1 MAKRLRIH
9 IDGGS
14 RGNPGPAAVG
24 MVLFDL
30 DEKKTLL
37 EAGYHLGQ
45 ATNNVAEYQG
55 LCRALQQAI
64 ALEAT
69 KIQILS
75 DSQLMVR
82 QILGEYRVKSED
94 LKPLYAQAMGM
105 LEKFG
110 RGNWSIEHV
119 YREKNARADELA
131 NLAMDFDRDV
141 VIDPLQGLGA
151 SLGDVSSVHSYQAI
165 CIENP
170 AADMACPAKMS
181 KGMSFRFGL
190 TVPGG
195 MCVHAATAVL
205 HAMSPPPASCS
216 SDSSDAKRVCCGKCH
231 AVMSIR

>member
-64 ALEAT
+64 ALGASQ
-69 KIQILS
+69 IQILS

-82 QILGEYRVKSED
+82 QVLGQYRVKSED
-94 LKPLYAQAMGM
+94 LKPLYAQAMTM
-105 LEKFG
+105 LEGFG
-110 RGNWSIEHV
+110 SGNWSIEHV

-141 VIDPLQGLGA
+141 IIDPSAGPGA
-151 SLGDVSSVHSYQAI
+151 SLADASEVHSYQAI
-165 CIENP
+165 CVESP
-170 AADMACPAKMS
+170 SGEHSCPAKMS
-181 KGMSFRFGL
+181 RGMSFRFGL

-195 MCVHAATAVL
+195 MCLHAAAAVL
-205 HAMSPPPASCS
+205 EVMLKQDDGSNAPSAP
-216 SDSSDAKRVCCGKCH
+216 KRVCCGKCR
-231 AVMSIR
+231 AVMTIG